1 MNNKLPEFS
10 IIVNCLNGE
19 QFLKRSLNSI
29 FNQTY
34 EDWEVIFF
42 DNNSSDSSADI
53 AKSYGSKI
61 KYYKANETHSL
72 GKARDVAV
80 DLAKGKFIA
89 YLDVD
94 DLWQKNKLEIQRSL
108 FNDSID
114 FVYTN
119 TLITD
124 DDNNSF
130 PLFNY
135 SKPARGQI
143 FDDLLKNDFIP
154 TSSISI
160 KRESLSKLKNRYDHN
175 LTLECDRDFILRLS
189 IVGKCDYTDECMT
202 ERFLH
207 DTNTIFQEKD
217 ASFFELEELK
227 EKIVEIASNEENHLE
242 SLNIFIANIDE
253 KIARSYWN
261 NGKKSLARD
270 IFRKHKKYR
279 KHLILFLLTYIL
291 PNKLNMRKLS
301 AIIRKIRS

>member
-72 GKARDVAV
+72 GKARDMAV

-130 PLFNY
+130 PLFSY

-143 FDDLLKNDFIP
+143 FDDLLRNDFIP

-189 IVGKCDYTDECMT
+189 MVGKCDYTDECMT

-261 NGKKSLARD
+261 NGKRSLARD

>member
-135 SKPARGQI
+135 SKPARGQMVYY
-143 FDDLLKNDFIP
+143 N
-154 TSSISI
+154 
-160 KRESLSKLKNRYDHN
+160 
-175 LTLECDRDFILRLS
+175 
-189 IVGKCDYTDECMT
+189 
-202 ERFLH
+202 
-207 DTNTIFQEKD
+207 
-217 ASFFELEELK
+217 
-227 EKIVEIASNEENHLE
+227 
-242 SLNIFIANIDE
+242 
-253 KIARSYWN
+253 
-261 NGKKSLARD
+261 
-270 IFRKHKKYR
+270 
-279 KHLILFLLTYIL
+279 
-291 PNKLNMRKLS
+291 
-301 AIIRKIRS
+301 

>member
-189 IVGKCDYTDECMT
+189 MVGKCDYTDECMT

-261 NGKKSLARD
+261 NGKKSLARN

>member
-61 KYYKANETHSL
+61 KYYKAKETHSL
-72 GKARDVAV
+72 GKARDMAV

-94 DLWQKNKLEIQRSL
+94 DLWQKNKLDIQRSL

-160 KRESLSKLKNRYDHN
+160 KRESLSKLKNRYDHK

-189 IVGKCDYTDECMT
+189 MVGKCDYTDECMT

-301 AIIRKIRS
+301 AIIRRIRS

>member
-108 FNDSID
+108 FSDSID

-189 IVGKCDYTDECMT
+189 MVGKCDYTDECMT

-261 NGKKSLARD
+261 NGKKSVARD

>member
-108 FNDSID
+108 FSDSID

-189 IVGKCDYTDECMT
+189 MVGKCDYTDECMT

>member
-19 QFLKRSLNSI
+19 QFLKRSLDSI

-34 EDWEVIFF
+34 QDFEVIFF
-42 DNNSSDSSADI
+42 DNNSSDSSAEI

-61 KYYKANETHSL
+61 KYYKSIETHSL
-72 GKARDVAV
+72 GKARDMAV
-80 DLAKGKFIA
+80 DLANGKFIA

-94 DLWQKNKLEIQRSL
+94 DLWKESKLEVQRSL

-119 TLITD
+119 TLVTD
-124 DDNNSF
+124 DDKNSF
-130 PLFNY
+130 TLFNY
-135 SKPARGQI
+135 SKPARGEI
-143 FDDLLKNDFIP
+143 FDDLLKRDFIP

-160 KRESLSKLKNRYDHN
+160 RRESLSKLEKRYDHN

-189 IVGKCDYTDECMT
+189 MVGKCDYTNECMT

-207 DTNTIFQEKD
+207 KTNTIFQEKD

-227 EKIVEIASNEENHLE
+227 KKIVEIKNPS
-242 SLNIFIANIDE
+242 
-253 KIARSYWN
+253 
-261 NGKKSLARD
+261 
-270 IFRKHKKYR
+270 
-279 KHLILFLLTYIL
+279 
-291 PNKLNMRKLS
+291 
-301 AIIRKIRS
+301 